1 MNAMIKFDVEN
12 PSETDLRA
20 IDVHE
25 LLPQQ
30 EPFVMIG
37 SLVYFDKTLTV

>member
-1 MNAMIKFDVEN
+1 MTIIDYKEPLDDFVQQ
-12 PSETDLRA
+12 

-37 SLVYFDKTLTV
+37 SLSHLT